1 MDGVSAASSVCEWS
15 ATGDRLSLAL
25 LLMVNAASLFRTV
38 EALLSLELAASDS
51 RIDAF
56 SLSDATQHKRMEVG
70 RGAFTA
76 RRHQI
81 TGSTLRE
88 FVQCRKKCTD
98 SASPV
103 YVFGIKVQV
112 AKRGGGLLKIAA
124 LALALSA

>member
-38 EALLSLELAASDS
+38 EALLSLELASDS
-51 RIDAF
+51 RTDAF

-88 FVQCRKKCTD
+88 FVQCRRKCTD